1 MELKSNE
8 RIDDLQFKNLKI
20 IQNENG
26 FCFGI
31 DAILLSDF
39 AKEMKKAETIVDF
52 CTGTG
57 IIAIL
62 LSGKVKKAKK
72 IYAVE
77 IQEDVCEMAQRSVE
91 LNKLEEKIEI
101 LNMDLKKVHE
111 VINQGTVDA
120 ITVNPPYK
128 PINSG
133 VISEKNSKM
142 ISRHEVLCTLEEII
156 IEANKL
162 LKFNGQFFMVHR
174 PERLAD
180 IIYYMRKYKIEPKRI
195 RFVHPNV
202 NAVSNLVLIE
212 GVKCGK
218 PFLKFETPLYV
229 YNENGKYTDEILKIY
244 NIKE

>member
-142 ISRHEVLCTLEEII
+142 ISRHEILCTLEEII